1 MTKVFGKTVLVGMLV
16 LSLAFASL
24 AGGVCTM
31 ACGDDAAACCCRSVG
46 PSAVEILERPSCCEP
61 EFSSTGADVLKGERV
76 ASNGSSVLSH
86 FALPVDR
93 EDPRLSEAG
102 GGGNLYFSEDKGA
115 ARSSPLFLL
124 NAVFLI

>member
-1 MTKVFGKTVLVGMLV
+1 MIKVFGRTVIVGMLV

-46 PSAVEILERPSCCEP
+46 PSAVESLERPSCCEP

-76 ASNGSSVLSH
+76 ASNGSSVLSYST
-86 FALPVDR
+86 LPVDR
-93 EDPRLSEAG
+93 EAPRLSEAG
-102 GGGNLYFSEDKGA
+102 GGGNLYFSEDGGA

-124 NAVFLI
+124 NAVFII